1 MEHKDDKIQ
10 RACSTSISTDA
21 GEPETPKEAMTR
33 PNGHLWKMSTISEVN
48 KILPRKA
55 WIPTKRCVV
64 KPKGKKP
71 VPVKWVFK
79 SKEEAD
85 SLIRLNLRN
94 VVKGYMQVT
103 GFAFTEL
110 FYPVTSE
117 TSTRVPIRF
126 TTYNE
131 DDGWIADICDVEA
144 ALLHPNMEVNMYIE

>member
-1 MEHKDDKIQ
+1 M
-10 RACSTSISTDA
+10 
-21 GEPETPKEAMTR
+21 MR
-33 PNGHLWKMSTISEVN
+33 PNGHLWKMSAISEMN
-48 KILPRKA
+48 NFLTCKASIL
-55 WIPTKRCVV
+55 TKRSAVETR
-64 KPKGKKP
+64 GRNT

-103 GFAFTEL
+103 GFAFIEL
-110 FYPVTSE
+110 FYPVASE
-117 TSTRVPIRF
+117 TSTRVPIGF

-144 ALLHPNMEVNMYIE
+144 AFLHTNMEFEIYIEWP